1 MNYSNHSVMNLL
13 SQGPGWP
20 TEHQAMH
27 CGLDYYNSYG
37 LPMDNNRM
45 TDQLHIYNSNQA
57 CMYGKSPSPTLT
69 SPIQQGYT
77 LTNLSAN
84 VSNSMSLPV
93 QPGDSIKTEP
103 DSHVSG
109 EIRTSQSSPDMMS
122 PGSSSLSTDNGSSIT
137 PKSESSE
144 IMENLDKHN
153 GNCSQAPSPL
163 DENDNDKN
171 PEKSGE
177 CNLMKQRSRRK
188 PRVLFSQAQVFELE
202 RRFKQQRYLSAPE
215 REQLASLLKLTSTQ
229 VKIWFQNR
237 RYKCKRQRQ
246 DKSLELSSMPPRRV
260 AVQMLVRDGRPC
272 LPQNVPGAPYSAS
285 YSSPYYPSSLNT
297 HVSSAV
303 PINPMQQNPYANSQI
318 PQGIRS
324 W

>member
-1 MNYSNHSVMNLL
+1 MEFFLCLFYILELCIVLEIIV
-13 SQGPGWP
+13 W
-20 TEHQAMH
+20 
-27 CGLDYYNSYG
+27 
-37 LPMDNNRM
+37 
-45 TDQLHIYNSNQA
+45 
-57 CMYGKSPSPTLT
+57 TLYKFYLI
-69 SPIQQGYT
+69 SWFF
-77 LTNLSAN
+77 
-84 VSNSMSLPV
+84 
-93 QPGDSIKTEP
+93 
-103 DSHVSG
+103 
-109 EIRTSQSSPDMMS
+109 
-122 PGSSSLSTDNGSSIT
+122 SSSD
-137 PKSESSE
+137 
-144 IMENLDKHN
+144 N

-163 DENDNDKN
+163 DENDNDKTS
-171 PEKSGE
+171 EKSGE
-177 CNLMKQRSRRK
+177 CNLMKQRTRRK

-215 REQLASLLKLTSTQ
+215 REQLANLLKLTSTQ

-285 YSSPYYPSSLNT
+285 SYSSPYYPSLNS

-318 PQGIRS
+318 AQGIRS
-324 W
+324 WWFFYIWHLFRCKYILLFVNKSCIFI